1 MCSIYQEH
9 CISYLR
15 YGNTWGDW
23 HGGNGGSLVG
33 PFEMVVIGSNG
44 IAKSGSGGYVD
55 SIVFW
60 GNNGTNYGANGHW
73 GGGESWETDFNSTL
87 GKAKEGLGTL

>member
-1 MCSIYQEH
+1 MCSIYYEH

-44 IAKSGSGGYVD
+44 IAKSGSGGYID
-55 SIVFW
+55 SIVF
-60 GNNGTNYGANGHW
+60 
-73 GGGESWETDFNSTL
+73 GEIMEQIMVLMAIGVENP
-87 GKAKEGLGTL
+87 GKQPSIPL